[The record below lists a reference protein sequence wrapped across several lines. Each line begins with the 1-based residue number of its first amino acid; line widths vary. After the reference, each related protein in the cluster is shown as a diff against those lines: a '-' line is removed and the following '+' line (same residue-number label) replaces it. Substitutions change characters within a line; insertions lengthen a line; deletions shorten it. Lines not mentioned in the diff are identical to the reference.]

1 MSKDLK
7 ERAGHVALG
16 KELSK
21 QRISCAK
28 ALRSTAEVFQEQ
40 QGQYAR
46 SRM

>member
-1 MSKDLK
+1 MSKDPK
-7 ERAGHVALG
+7 ESAGHMALG

-21 QRISCAK
+21 QRLSCAK

-40 QGQYAR
+40 QGQHAW